1 MNINYKTSNALQE
14 HKYNLLNP
22 DNIKTNYNIVYQLI
36 EDLSRAPLLGELN
49 AFIPNFFFYLWK
61 QPNIL
66 CKLLLSASNKD
77 MKESLSNFFCNNFY
91 ENILSPNYIEY
102 NLLYLITLMLKV
114 EITNISDKNS
124 GDPKKY
130 LNLFL
135 NNSSCSFILEQF
147 TKKKDVLTFFKTILL
162 DIIQDLELSCG
173 NKEMLIDLIKIEQE
187 VVNRNKSRKSSTDNL
202 KSPLGVNESVFGGF
216 TPINLDNEFMRNN
229 IFPLNNN
236 YFQKLVDK
244 NKENNTMIGYLS
256 YHMGEIEKKKNIYT
270 PESFAKL
277 NLEDNIY
284 QQSLNEYENNYNRI
298 KGIIKSLFE
307 NLTNNLYLLP
317 YSIKCICKIIFS
329 LIKKK
334 LSKLSTFQQY
344 AFISKFF
351 FEKLLNPVFQN
362 PGLGS
367 LINTFII
374 STTTIKNLELISK
387 IIITFVSGSLFKNN
401 KEEESYTPFNHYLIS
416 KMPELLELFE
426 EIINVKLPPF
436 IEKIIN
442 DELPD
447 DYEYDFFRENPE
459 EVVFHRS
466 ACFTVDDLYLL
477 LELLDKNKKSIFN
490 NNKDPIIKL
499 EKTFDKLFS
508 KKNKE
513 LLKKLKNNPE
523 YEIIDVPVYNK
534 KKKEIIEYKKTKG
547 RQIIKYYLIS
557 DLSCN
562 KKYSDIFNIKQDTK
576 YFHLPELTNIKDEKE
591 QMENN
596 ITKVKNFFCTIL
608 YNYRM
613 LVKTDFKEDKTKDT
627 KTLLKEIKKFMKSSN
642 NIIDGSTFPSQWFI
656 NSLLDYIDKIPE
668 NLIADDYALLINQ
681 IQDDVNKAIRSLDLE
696 DLSLLIDKMKF
707 ANRGK
712 TYYELAKNLIIDI
725 NLNKKAQTIVE
736 KENIEVEILFKY
748 NEESKELSIE
758 PPVKYEKNLQYL
770 DSIFDEPKKKPS
782 KLCKTIKMFTKHFP
796 NLLRYQDYYKVNVL
810 TIEKE
815 LKLPQKLERYFKIVQ
830 DYIKK
835 NLNITNETEFTHICD
850 KIYDFIMEKLYEKL
864 FPKNMNETDD
874 KINQMCK
881 KLSWVEPKHFIKR
894 KNNFIYQ
901 SFLPDLTKYLISI
914 EKEKSIRKKII
925 NMKAIFQ
932 CMDNLGKFNG
942 EGKFGLESQI
952 QILNYVFV
960 KAKPSHIWANAQYM
974 ELFLGRK
981 KAQIEGQNLASI
993 NLICEHVLNITADKL
1008 IGVDQ
1013 KEFDSNC
1020 IKSSERNLSNIEITI
1035 I

>member
-1 MNINYKTSNALQE
+1 MNINYKSSNFLE
-14 HKYNLLNP
+14 ENKYNLLNP
-22 DNIKTNYNIVYQLI
+22 DNIKTNNNLIYQLI
-36 EDLSRAPLLGELN
+36 DDISKAPVLDELN
-49 AFIPNFFFYLWK
+49 SFIPNFFFYLWK
-61 QPNIL
+61 QPKII

-77 MKESLSNFFCNNFY
+77 MKESLSDFFCNNFY

-102 NLLYLITLMLKV
+102 NLLFLISLMLKE
-114 EITNISDKNS
+114 EITNISDINT
-124 GDPKKY
+124 DEPQKY

-147 TKKKDVLTFFKTILL
+147 TKKKDVQTYFKTILI
-162 DIIQDLELSCG
+162 DIIQDLELSSG
-173 NKEMLIDLIKIEQE
+173 NKEMQLDLTKIEQE
-187 VVNRNKSRKSSTDNL
+187 IMIKNRSRKISADYL
-202 KSPLGVNESVFGGF
+202 KSSRGMNEKAFGIISNNF
-216 TPINLDNEFMRNN
+216 DNEFMKKN
-229 IFPLNNN
+229 IFPMNSN
-236 YFQKLVDK
+236 YFEKLTIK
-244 NKENNTMIGYLS
+244 NKENETMVGYLV
-256 YHMGEIEKKKNIYT
+256 YHMDEIEKEKNIYIS
-270 PESFAKL
+270 ESFSKFNL
-277 NLEDNIY
+277 NDTIY
-284 QQSLNEYENNYNRI
+284 QQILNEYENNYN
-298 KGIIKSLFE
+298 KAKDIIKNLFE
-307 NLTNNLYLLP
+307 NIKKYLYLLP

-334 LSKLSTFQQY
+334 LPKLSKFQQY

-351 FEKLLNPVFQN
+351 FEKLLIPVFQN

-387 IIITFVSGSLFKNN
+387 IIITFVSGSLFNN
-401 KEEESYTPFNHYLIS
+401 SIEEESYIPFNHYFIS
-416 KMPELLELFE
+416 KIPELFKLFE
-426 EIINVKLPPF
+426 EIINVKMPPF
-436 IEKIIN
+436 IEKFIN

-447 DYEYDFFRENPE
+447 DYEYDFFKENQE
-459 EVVFHRS
+459 EVVLHRS
-466 ACFTVDDLYLL
+466 VCFTIDDLYLL
-477 LELLDKNKKSIFN
+477 LELLDKNKNSIFIN
-490 NNKDPIIKL
+490 HKEDVIRL

-513 LLKKLKNNPE
+513 ILQKLKDNPE
-523 YEIIDVPVYNK
+523 YEIIEIPIYHK
-534 KKKEIIEYKKTKG
+534 KKKGIIVYKKTRG
-547 RQIIKYYLIS
+547 RQIVKNYLIS
-557 DLSCN
+557 DLSFN
-562 KKYSDIFNIKQDTK
+562 NKYSDIFNIKQEVK
-576 YFHLPELTNIKDEKE
+576 YFHLPELTNIKADKE
-591 QMENN
+591 EMDNT
-596 ITKVKNFFCTIL
+596 IIKVKNFFCTIL

-613 LVKTDFKEDKTKDT
+613 LLRTDFEEDKTKNT

-642 NIIDGSTFPSQWFI
+642 NLINDAFPSQWFI
-656 NSLLDYIDKIPE
+656 NSLIEYIDKIPE
-668 NLIADDYALLINQ
+668 NLMADDYKLLIDQ
-681 IQDDVNKAIRSLDLE
+681 IQDDVNRAIKSLDFE

-707 ANRGK
+707 ADRGK
-712 TYYELAKNLIIDI
+712 TYYELVKNLIIDI

-960 KAKPSHIWANAQYM
+960 KAKPSHIWANAQYI
-974 ELFLGRK
+974 ELFLGSK
-981 KAQIEGQNLASI
+981 KAQIEGQNLASL
-993 NLICEHVLNITADKL
+993 NLICEHILNITADKL

>member
-1 MNINYKTSNALQE
+1 
-14 HKYNLLNP
+14 
-22 DNIKTNYNIVYQLI
+22 
-36 EDLSRAPLLGELN
+36 
-49 AFIPNFFFYLWK
+49 
-61 QPNIL
+61 
-66 CKLLLSASNKD
+66 
-77 MKESLSNFFCNNFY
+77 
-91 ENILSPNYIEY
+91 
-102 NLLYLITLMLKV
+102 
-114 EITNISDKNS
+114 
-124 GDPKKY
+124 
-130 LNLFL
+130 
-135 NNSSCSFILEQF
+135 
-147 TKKKDVLTFFKTILL
+147 
-162 DIIQDLELSCG
+162 
-173 NKEMLIDLIKIEQE
+173 
-187 VVNRNKSRKSSTDNL
+187 
-202 KSPLGVNESVFGGF
+202 
-216 TPINLDNEFMRNN
+216 
-229 IFPLNNN
+229 
-236 YFQKLVDK
+236 
-244 NKENNTMIGYLS
+244 
-256 YHMGEIEKKKNIYT
+256 
-270 PESFAKL
+270 
-277 NLEDNIY
+277 
-284 QQSLNEYENNYNRI
+284 
-298 KGIIKSLFE
+298 
-307 NLTNNLYLLP
+307 LP
-317 YSIKCICKIIFS
+317 
-329 LIKKK
+329 K
-334 LSKLSTFQQY
+334 LSKFQQY

-351 FEKLLNPVFQN
+351 FEKLLIPVFQN

-387 IIITFVSGSLFKNN
+387 IIITFVSGSLFNN
-401 KEEESYTPFNHYLIS
+401 SIEEESYIPFNHYFIS
-416 KMPELLELFE
+416 KIPELFKLFE
-426 EIINVKLPPF
+426 EIINVKMPPF
-436 IEKIIN
+436 IEKFIN

-447 DYEYDFFRENPE
+447 DYEYDFFKENQE
-459 EVVFHRS
+459 EVVLHRS
-466 ACFTVDDLYLL
+466 VCFTIDDLYLL
-477 LELLDKNKKSIFN
+477 LELLDKNKNSIFIN
-490 NNKDPIIKL
+490 HKEDIIRL

-513 LLKKLKNNPE
+513 ILQKLKDNPE
-523 YEIIDVPVYNK
+523 YEIIEIPIYHK
-534 KKKEIIEYKKTKG
+534 KKKGIIAYKKTRG
-547 RQIIKYYLIS
+547 RQIVKNYLIS
-557 DLSCN
+557 DLSFN
-562 KKYSDIFNIKQDTK
+562 NKYSDIFNIKQEVK
-576 YFHLPELTNIKDEKE
+576 YFHLPELTNIKADKE
-591 QMENN
+591 EMDNT
-596 ITKVKNFFCTIL
+596 IIKVKNFFCTIL

-613 LVKTDFKEDKTKDT
+613 LLRTDFEEDKTKNT

-642 NIIDGSTFPSQWFI
+642 NLINDAFPSQWFI
-656 NSLLDYIDKIPE
+656 NSLIEYIDKIPE
-668 NLIADDYALLINQ
+668 NLMADDYKLLIDQ
-681 IQDDVNKAIRSLDLE
+681 IQDDVNRAIKSLDFE

-707 ANRGK
+707 ADRGK
-712 TYYELAKNLIIDI
+712 TYYELVKNLIIDI

-894 KNNFIYQ
+894 KNNYIYQ

-925 NMKAIFQ
+925 NMKAIFR

-974 ELFLGRK
+974 ELFLGSK